1 MRHVVADG
9 EDERLVVLRQDD
21 RIVDQPAK
29 FKDSEEGS
37 DEPGKM
43 KLINYLEPFWPN
55 KTIFWGTK
63 CPIRFR
69 EFCKRLNIPLLQQV
83 PLFL

>member
-29 FKDSEEGS
+29 FKDSEEGR

-43 KLINYLEPFWPN
+43 KLSILLNLFSQTEL
-55 KTIFWGTK
+55 IFGEQSV
-63 CPIRFR
+63 RFVS
-69 EFCKRLNIPLLQQV
+69 ENFAKD
-83 PLFL
+83 

>member
-37 DEPGKM
+37 DEPGNM
-43 KLINYLEPFWPN
+43 KLINSLEPIL
-55 KTIFWGTK
+55 KLFWGEQSV
-63 CPIRFR
+63 RFVS
-69 EFCKRLNIPLLQQV
+69 ENFAKD
-83 PLFL
+83 

>member
-21 RIVDQPAK
+21 RVVDQPAK

-43 KLINYLEPFWPN
+43 KLINSLEPF
-55 KTIFWGTK
+55 
-63 CPIRFR
+63 
-69 EFCKRLNIPLLQQV
+69 
-83 PLFL
+83 

>member
-9 EDERLVVLRQDD
+9 EDERLVVLRQDY

-43 KLINYLEPFWPN
+43 KLINSFEPF
-55 KTIFWGTK
+55 
-63 CPIRFR
+63 
-69 EFCKRLNIPLLQQV
+69 
-83 PLFL
+83 

>member
-43 KLINYLEPFWPN
+43 KLINSLEPFSQ
-55 KTIFWGTK
+55 TK
-63 CPIRFR
+63 
-69 EFCKRLNIPLLQQV
+69 
-83 PLFL
+83 LFFGEQSV